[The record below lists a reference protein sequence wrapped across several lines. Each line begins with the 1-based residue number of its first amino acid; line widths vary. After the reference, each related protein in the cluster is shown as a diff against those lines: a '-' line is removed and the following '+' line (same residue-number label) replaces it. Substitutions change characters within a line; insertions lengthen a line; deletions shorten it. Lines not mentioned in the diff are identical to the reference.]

1 MIEFLKE
8 LVSVEVLWA
17 IARAST
23 YIVFG
28 WFLSRAI
35 ARALDRSL
43 ANRARPQTRFI
54 LRRVVSSAIL
64 ILSLVMAL
72 NALGFDLSILLGAA
86 GILTVAIGFAS
97 QTSAS
102 NLISGLFL
110 IAERPFEIGNVITIG
125 DVTGEVISI
134 DLLSVKIRTPD
145 NLFVRVPNE
154 SVIKTNVTNLT
165 RFPIRR
171 FDFKIGISYGE
182 DLKKVSEILKLV
194 AFENPICLDDPAPLF
209 IFLGFG
215 TSSLDIQ
222 FSVWAKRESFLD
234 MRNSLAHDIKAAF
247 DAQGVEIPFPQSA
260 LSNSAGNPLT
270 VTLVKDEGEK

>member
-1 MIEFLKE
+1 MNALIENLTSMEMFWNICRAVIYLLAGWMI
-8 LVSVEVLWA
+8 
-17 IARAST
+17 
-23 YIVFG
+23 
-28 WFLSRAI
+28 SRVVTRSI
-35 ARALDRSL
+35 DRSL
-43 ANRARPQTRFI
+43 NTRARAQTRFV
-54 LRRVVSSAIL
+54 LRRVVGYGIL
-64 ILSLVMAL
+64 ALAVVMAL

-110 IAERPFEIGNVITIG
+110 IAERPFEIGNVITIA

-134 DLLSVKIRTPD
+134 DLLSVKLRTPD

-154 SVIKTNVTNLT
+154 SVIKSNVTNLT

-171 FDFKIGISYGE
+171 FDFKIGVSYGE
-182 DLKKVSEILKLV
+182 DLKKVAEILKAT

-215 TSSLDIQ
+215 ESSLDIQ

-234 MRNSLAHDIKAAF
+234 MRNSLAQEIKAAF
-247 DAQGVEIPFPQSA
+247 DEHGIQIPFPHRTLTTNVASPLNVA
-260 LSNSAGNPLT
+260 LLQDG
-270 VTLVKDEGEK
+270 K